1 MARVDF
7 DTYVA
12 VSLAFPAAN
21 IADDLFCKGLE
32 SSIGADGD
40 VELVE
45 AHKWFNLAAMKGNE
59 EALRYR
65 REISEELT
73 ASEIAEAQKAARE
86 WMQTH

>member
-7 DTYVA
+7 DTYVS
-12 VSLAFPAAN
+12 VSLAFPAVT

-32 SSIGADGD
+32 SSTGSDGE
-40 VELVE
+40 VKLVD
-45 AHKWFNLAAMKGNE
+45 AHKWFNLAALKGNE

-65 REISEELT
+65 REISEELS

-86 WMQTH
+86 WIQTH